1 MSKKQQI
8 QDDHDSE
15 LLTLEDVVGGHLG
28 EDEHLVPP
36 EEAQRAQPDET
47 EKDIVQGKGWAGSD
61 PKQAESD
68 EIEIAVKTPVLALRD
83 VQRVFKQGEQDLN
96 VLRSVNLAL
105 RPGEMVA
112 LVGPSG
118 AGKSSLLH
126 IAGLLEK
133 ATSGDVLIHGDS
145 VGRMTD
151 RQRTDLRRKEI
162 GFVYQYHHL
171 LPEFSALENVMLPQ
185 MVGKLSV
192 KEARNRSRE
201 LLEMVGMAHRCDHRP
216 AKLSGGEAQRVA
228 IARAL
233 SNAPGILLA
242 DEPTGNLDEK
252 TAEMVFSMLLKLVK
266 GIGLAALV
274 ATHNLELAGRMD
286 RVLILHDG
294 QLKQLDPKDYA

>member
-36 EEAQRAQPDET
+36 EEAQRAQTDET